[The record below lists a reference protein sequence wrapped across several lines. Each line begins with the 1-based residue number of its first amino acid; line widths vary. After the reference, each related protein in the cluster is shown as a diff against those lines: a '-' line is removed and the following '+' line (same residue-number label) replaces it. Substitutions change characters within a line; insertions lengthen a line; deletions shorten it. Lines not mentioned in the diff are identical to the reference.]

1 MNRLDDAIGE
11 FVGMLSAKGMWDNT
25 LMWVTTDNGG
35 MLPSGI
41 LGVTGGS
48 ASSNYPLRSG
58 KGSLFQGGVLG
69 ASFVTGGFLPKSAR
83 NTIVTGLL
91 QHVDVPATL
100 VALAGT
106 ALSSTDGFNVWDTL
120 AHGADSPRIEVPLN
134 VDTSKLTKA
143 VGALNAKACG
153 TCGGAGEF
161 NGLIQGRW
169 KLISGWSGLYDGWS
183 SNDPYQVTPPN
194 VTQTFQIVDGS
205 RVWLFDIHSDPEE
218 RDNLAAAH
226 PLKVRAMQT
235 RLKELG
241 DPKRGYVAPQSNLP
255 HVRSMPG
262 LHNGTWAPFL
272 RDDES
277 MAEHSTVVSVLI

>member
-1 MNRLDDAIGE
+1 MGDDAIGE

-35 MLPSGI
+35 MLPPGAGG
-41 LGVTGGS
+41 LAGS

-58 KGSLFQGGVLG
+58 KASLFQGGVLG

-83 NTIVTGLL
+83 NTTVTGLL
-91 QHVDVPATL
+91 QHVDVPATF

-106 ALSSTDGFNVWDTL
+106 AFSSTDGFNVWDTV

-134 VDTSKLTKA
+134 VDTSKLTEA
-143 VGALNAKACG
+143 VGALAGKTCE

-169 KLISGWSGLYDGWS
+169 KLISGWSGAYDGWS
-183 SNDPYQVTPPN
+183 SNDPYQLIPPN

-205 RVWLFDIHSDPEE
+205 KVWLFDIHSDPEE
-218 RDNLAAAH
+218 RDNLAAAN
-226 PLKVRAMQT
+226 PLRVRTMQK

-241 DPKRGYVAPQSNLP
+241 DSKHGYVAPQSNLP
-255 HVRSMPG
+255 HVRSFPA
-262 LHNGTWAPFL
+262 LNNGTWAPFL

-277 MAEHSTVVSVLI
+277 MVERAENVLI